1 MTDRTPEE
9 AAPRIVI
16 GYDGSP
22 PSTAALH
29 WAARE
34 AGLRGC
40 DLWVVRV
47 LSDGRSS
54 RAPYAGATA
63 VTRNGPAVRE
73 LRRAADDARSTWPHV
88 YRTAVC
94 DDLPARALARAA
106 AGAELLVLGTRG
118 PAGPGGPSLGPTAS
132 ACMRIAP
139 CPVVFVGT
147 DRRTGEP
154 ARPRRDHPASE
165 HTAEPRTDEP
175 VGAGSGG
182 PR

>member
-1 MTDRTPEE
+1 MTDRAPTE

-16 GYDGSP
+16 GYDASP

-29 WAARE
+29 WAVRE
-34 AGLRGC
+34 ARLRDC

-47 LSDGRSS
+47 LGDGRAPH
-54 RAPYAGATA
+54 APYAGATA
-63 VTRNGPAVRE
+63 VPRNGPALRE
-73 LRRAADDARSTWPHV
+73 LRRAADDARLTWPHV
-88 YRTAVC
+88 RDAAVC
-94 DDLPARALARAA
+94 DDLPARALARVA

-147 DRRTGEP
+147 DRRAGESTRP
-154 ARPRRDHPASE
+154 AQDHRV
-165 HTAEPRTDEP
+165 RTDEP